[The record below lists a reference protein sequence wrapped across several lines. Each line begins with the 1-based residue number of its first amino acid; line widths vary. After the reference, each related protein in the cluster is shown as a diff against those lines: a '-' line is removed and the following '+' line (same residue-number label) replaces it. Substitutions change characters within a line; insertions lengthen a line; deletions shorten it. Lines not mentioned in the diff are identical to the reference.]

1 MRRSL
6 HNEPLSHGLAV
17 CTRGARPG
25 DVAIDDARLAGLKQ
39 FSARVRNANRSHTL
53 RSVELKL
60 TMRDCAAAGA
70 CEVVGQTNTSIYT
83 RVPPGQARD
92 VEEYV
97 FFNPSP
103 RIRGRMEWSYAIG
116 EIAGDD

>member
-1 MRRSL
+1 
-6 HNEPLSHGLAV
+6 
-17 CTRGARPG
+17 
-25 DVAIDDARLAGLKQ
+25 
-39 FSARVRNANRSHTL
+39 
-53 RSVELKL
+53 
-60 TMRDCAAAGA
+60 
-70 CEVVGQTNTSIYT
+70 VVGQANTSIYT

>member
-1 MRRSL
+1 MTSGRL
-6 HNEPLSHGLAV
+6 
-17 CTRGARPG
+17 RG
-25 DVAIDDARLAGLKQ
+25 
-39 FSARVRNANRSHTL
+39 
-53 RSVELKL
+53 
-60 TMRDCAAAGA
+60 
-70 CEVVGQTNTSIYT
+70 VGQANTSIYT